1 MIKLKN
7 IVKTYDTPNGSV
19 HALKDINLEIKR
31 GEIYGIIGLSGAG
44 KSTLVRC
51 INMLERP
58 TSGNVIV
65 NGKDLTTMTES
76 QLREARKDIGMIFQ
90 HFNLLSTSTVYDNI
104 AFPLKLAG
112 KSKEEIKAKVEPLL
126 KLVGLENKAHQ
137 YPSQLS
143 GGQKQRVAIVRSLL
157 MHPEVILFD
166 EVTASLDPEMVREVL
181 ELINDLAQE
190 GRTMLIVTHELQFAR
205 AIADRIIFMDKGVI
219 AEEGTAEEFF
229 NQPKTQRAQEFLNV
243 FDFSQFGAYL

>member
-126 KLVGLENKAHQ
+126 KLVGLENKALVGI
-137 YPSQLS
+137 P
-143 GGQKQRVAIVRSLL
+143 
-157 MHPEVILFD
+157 
-166 EVTASLDPEMVREVL
+166 
-181 ELINDLAQE
+181 
-190 GRTMLIVTHELQFAR
+190 
-205 AIADRIIFMDKGVI
+205 
-219 AEEGTAEEFF
+219 
-229 NQPKTQRAQEFLNV
+229 
-243 FDFSQFGAYL
+243 

>member
-112 KSKEEIKAKVEPLL
+112 KSKEEIKA
-126 KLVGLENKAHQ
+126 
-137 YPSQLS
+137 S
-143 GGQKQRVAIVRSLL
+143 
-157 MHPEVILFD
+157 
-166 EVTASLDPEMVREVL
+166 
-181 ELINDLAQE
+181 
-190 GRTMLIVTHELQFAR
+190 RT
-205 AIADRIIFMDKGVI
+205 IIKIGW
-219 AEEGTAEEFF
+219 
-229 NQPKTQRAQEFLNV
+229 
-243 FDFSQFGAYL
+243 S

>member
-1 MIKLKN
+1 MIKLENVHKSFGKN
-7 IVKTYDTPNGSV
+7 EV
-19 HALKDINLEIKR
+19 LKGINLHIEQ
-31 GEIYGIIGLSGAG
+31 GQVVVIIGPSGSG
-44 KSTLVRC
+44 KSTVLRTM
-51 INMLERP
+51 NYLEEP
-58 TSGNVIV
+58 TSGKVIV
-65 NGKDLTTMTES
+65 DGMDLSDKKKLNDVRAEV
-76 QLREARKDIGMIFQ
+76 GMVFQ
-90 HFNLLSTSTVYDNI
+90 NFNLFPHMTVMENLTLAQTKVRKTSM
-104 AFPLKLAG
+104 
-112 KSKEEIKAKVEPLL
+112 EEAKKIGQALL
-126 KLVGLENKAHQ
+126 DRVGLADKANA
-137 YPSQLS
+137 YPDSLS

-229 NQPKTQRAQEFLNV
+229 NHPKTQRAQEFLNV

>member
-58 TSGNVIV
+58 TSGSVIV

-76 QLREARKDIGMIFQ
+76 QLREARKDIGGSQ
-90 HFNLLSTSTVYDNI
+90 
-104 AFPLKLAG
+104 AF
-112 KSKEEIKAKVEPLL
+112 
-126 KLVGLENKAHQ
+126 
-137 YPSQLS
+137 Y
-143 GGQKQRVAIVRSLL
+143 
-157 MHPEVILFD
+157 
-166 EVTASLDPEMVREVL
+166 
-181 ELINDLAQE
+181 
-190 GRTMLIVTHELQFAR
+190 
-205 AIADRIIFMDKGVI
+205 
-219 AEEGTAEEFF
+219 
-229 NQPKTQRAQEFLNV
+229 
-243 FDFSQFGAYL
+243 

>member
-58 TSGNVIV
+58 TSGSVIV

-112 KSKEEIKAKVEPLL
+112 KSKEEI
-126 KLVGLENKAHQ
+126 
-137 YPSQLS
+137 
-143 GGQKQRVAIVRSLL
+143 
-157 MHPEVILFD
+157 
-166 EVTASLDPEMVREVL
+166 
-181 ELINDLAQE
+181 
-190 GRTMLIVTHELQFAR
+190 
-205 AIADRIIFMDKGVI
+205 
-219 AEEGTAEEFF
+219 
-229 NQPKTQRAQEFLNV
+229 
-243 FDFSQFGAYL
+243 

>member
-1 MIKLKN
+1 MIVSLLIRLRYYLECIIDMIKLKN

-58 TSGNVIV
+58 TSGSVII

-137 YPSQLS
+137 YPSHY
-143 GGQKQRVAIVRSLL
+143 GLL
-157 MHPEVILFD
+157 LLH
-166 EVTASLDPEMVREVL
+166 
-181 ELINDLAQE
+181 
-190 GRTMLIVTHELQFAR
+190 
-205 AIADRIIFMDKGVI
+205 
-219 AEEGTAEEFF
+219 
-229 NQPKTQRAQEFLNV
+229 
-243 FDFSQFGAYL
+243 